1 MRIAIMSDVHGNL
14 PALEAVVDDLR
25 RRDIDQVVNLG
36 DCVSGPLWPRET
48 AELLIRLGWPTV
60 YGNHDCWVTDCPPER
75 HYRSDA
81 FAYSSQLAWL
91 RALPATLELGDGV
104 FACHGR
110 PDDTTPIFF

>member
-1 MRIAIMSDVHGNL
+1 MCVQHSTLYGDAMRIAIL
-14 PALEAVVDDLR
+14 AE
-25 RRDIDQVVNLG
+25 
-36 DCVSGPLWPRET
+36 PLWPRET

-60 YGNHDCWVTDCPPER
+60 RGNHDCWVTDCPPEK

-81 FAYSSQLAWL
+81 FAYQALDSYHNQLAWL

-110 PDDTTPIFF
+110 PDDITPTFFKMSRERA